1 MSDLVYMETG
11 SFSPSYNLAFEE
23 YVLCNKTEGNHVIL
37 WQNRNA
43 VIIGRNQNTAE
54 EINRAFVDKHG
65 ISVVRRI
72 TGGGAVYHDLGN
84 LNYSFICDAG
94 NVETMTLERF
104 TAPVVEALQSL
115 GLQTEVSG
123 RNDIL
128 VNGLKVSG
136 TAQRIYKNR
145 VLHHGTLLF
154 DSNVDMISGALNADP
169 DKFKSKSAKSVRS
182 RVGNIRNMLPEDM
195 HIDEFWKYLKNH
207 ICAGNDEIAI
217 MSNEEILG
225 VRELEKTKY
234 ATWEWNYGYSPVFDM
249 HNRKHWPGG
258 SLEVCLTVRKGI
270 LEDIAFYGDF
280 LAMRDMNTLCDA
292 LRGVKN
298 TREDVRRVLSG
309 FDMREY
315 FGSITLDEIIDTMF
329 E

>member
-1 MSDLVYMETG
+1 MSDLFYMETG

-23 YVLCNKTEGNHVIL
+23 YALCNKTEGTYVIL
-37 WQNRNA
+37 WQNSNA

-54 EINRAFVDKHG
+54 EINRAFVDAHD
-65 ISVVRRI
+65 ISVVRRT

-94 NVETMTLERF
+94 DVEALTFEKF
-104 TAPVVEALQSL
+104 TAPIVKALRSM
-115 GLQTEVSG
+115 GLCAEVSG

-136 TAQRIYKNR
+136 TAQRLYNNR

-154 DSNVDMISGALNADP
+154 DSNLDMIAGALNADP

-182 RVGNIRNMLPEDM
+182 RVGNIRGMLPDDM
-195 HIDEFWKYLKNH
+195 QTDEFRRYIKEYL
-207 ICAGNDEIAI
+207 CAGGSKTATMSDAEFHSI
-217 MSNEEILG
+217 M
-225 VRELEKTKY
+225 ELEKSKY
-234 ATWEWNYGYSPVFDM
+234 ATWEWNYGSFPIYDM
-249 HNRKHWPGG
+249 HNRKHWTGG
-258 SLEVCLTVRKGI
+258 SLEVCLTVRKGF
-270 LEDIAFYGDF
+270 LENIAFYGDF
-280 LAMRDMNTLCDA
+280 LAMRDMNMLCDA
-292 LRGVKN
+292 LVGVKN
-298 TREDVRRVLSG
+298 TREEVKRVLSE

-315 FGSITLDEIIDTMF
+315 FGSITLDEVIDTMF